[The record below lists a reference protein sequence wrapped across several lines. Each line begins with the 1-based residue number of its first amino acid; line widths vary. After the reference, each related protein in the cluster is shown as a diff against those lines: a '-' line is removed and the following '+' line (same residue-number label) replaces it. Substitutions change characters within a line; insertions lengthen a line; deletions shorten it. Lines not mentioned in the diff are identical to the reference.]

1 MIGNVIMDN
10 AYSISIISNGHYEVT
25 IDLDAWLS
33 RKQFLC
39 FQEKISD
46 ISKEDPWFG
55 SICTLNKSVLK
66 YRSESLFPEKGNSPK
81 QKVMMI
87 LGNPATH
94 SVANGMFFF
103 SKNNGER
110 HQFWGRL
117 DNAGLLEKF
126 ECDSREEEADKRRN
140 FILAEGCESDRYLL
154 GLTTFYSF
162 PTPVTGRFKDVKGVE
177 TLFEDV
183 LDRLQQME
191 YSRLVSY
198 DFSKDAIWVFTQKS
212 SYQYVKSGNSFSK
225 IAYWP
230 LRGKGSKG
238 EELGGILTALQ
249 PFMP

>member
-1 MIGNVIMDN
+1 
-10 AYSISIISNGHYEVT
+10 
-25 IDLDAWLS
+25 
-33 RKQFLC
+33 
-39 FQEKISD
+39 
-46 ISKEDPWFG
+46 
-55 SICTLNKSVLK
+55 
-66 YRSESLFPEKGNSPK
+66 
-81 QKVMMI
+81 
-87 LGNPATH
+87 
-94 SVANGMFFF
+94 
-103 SKNNGER
+103 
-110 HQFWGRL
+110 L

-162 PTPVTGRFKDVKGVE
+162 PTPVTGSFKDVKGVE